1 MGGALIPYVALALV
15 EESVRVVGYVREL
28 FGPEDSDPAFV
39 QGEAI
44 RSWVRKTGHNLISIC
59 QDVRQEGHS
68 LGRDGFQ
75 ALLGI
80 IAGKGVD
87 GVVVPELS
95 ALSPDLM
102 TQEIIIWDLRRRG
115 VTVLSVYEADH
126 ELLLTPTRERLL
138 MRDVL
143 ARLEEYREWA
153 HPAALEELDEDDEE
167 PGDEVVVELIPAS
180 DA

>member
-1 MGGALIPYVALALV
+1 M
-15 EESVRVVGYVREL
+15 RVVGYVREL
-28 FGPEDSDPAFV
+28 YGPADADPAFV

-44 RSWVRKTGHNLISIC
+44 RGWVRSTGHHLVSVC
-59 QDVRQEGHS
+59 QDVRQEGHG
-68 LGRDGFQ
+68 LGRDGYQ

-80 IAGKGVD
+80 VAGRGAE
-87 GVVVPELS
+87 GVVVPRLS

-102 TQEIIIWDLRRRG
+102 TQEIVIWDLRRRG
-115 VTVLSVYEADH
+115 VTVMSIDEADQQ
-126 ELLLTPTRERLL
+126 LLMTPTKERLL

-143 ARLEEYREWA
+143 ARLEDYYEWA
-153 HPAALEELDEDDEE
+153 HLPVLEEQAESDEE

>member
-1 MGGALIPYVALALV
+1 M
-15 EESVRVVGYVREL
+15 RVVGYVREL
-28 FGPEDSDPAFV
+28 FAPEDADPAFV

-44 RSWVRKTGHNLISIC
+44 RSWVRKSGHNLISVC

-68 LGRDGFQ
+68 LGREGYQ

-80 IAGKGVD
+80 LAGNGAD
-87 GVVVPELS
+87 GVVVPALT

-102 TQEIIIWDLRRRG
+102 TQEIMIWDLRRRG
-115 VTVLSVYEADH
+115 VTVMSIDEADH
-126 ELLLTPTRERLL
+126 RLLLTPTKERLL

-143 ARLEEYREWA
+143 ARLEEYHEWA
-153 HPAALEELDEDDEE
+153 YPAGQEEEAGDEE
-167 PGDEVVVELIPAS
+167 SGDEVVVELIPAS

>member
-1 MGGALIPYVALALV
+1 M
-15 EESVRVVGYVREL
+15 RVVGYVREL
-28 FGPEDSDPAFV
+28 FAPEDADPAFV

-44 RSWVRKTGHNLISIC
+44 RAWVRKSGHNLISVC
-59 QDVRQEGHS
+59 QDVRQEGHG
-68 LGRDGFQ
+68 LGREGYQ

-80 IAGKGVD
+80 VAGKGAD
-87 GVVVPELS
+87 GVVVPSLA

-115 VTVLSVYEADH
+115 VSVLSINEADQT
-126 ELLLTPTRERLL
+126 LLLTPTKERLL

-143 ARLEEYREWA
+143 ARLEDYHEWA
-153 HPAALEELDEDDEE
+153 YPAVAEEEPEDDERG
-167 PGDEVVVELIPAS
+167 GDEVVVELIPAS

>member
-1 MGGALIPYVALALV
+1 
-15 EESVRVVGYVREL
+15 VRVVGYVREL
-28 FGPEDSDPAFV
+28 YGPEDADPAFV

-44 RSWVRKTGHNLISIC
+44 RAWVRNTGHNLISIC
-59 QDVRQEGHS
+59 QDVRQQGHG
-68 LGRDGFQ
+68 LGRDGYQ

-80 IAGKGVD
+80 VAGRGVD

-95 ALSPDLM
+95 ALSPDLI

-115 VTVLSVYEADH
+115 VSVMSIDESDH
-126 ELLLTPTRERLL
+126 KALLAPTKERLL

-143 ARLEEYREWA
+143 ARLEDYHEWA
-153 HPAALEELDEDDEE
+153 YPMLEEEQAEDDER
-167 PGDEVVVELIPAS
+167 GDEVVVELIPAS

>member
-1 MGGALIPYVALALV
+1 M
-15 EESVRVVGYVREL
+15 RVVGYVREL
-28 FGPEDSDPAFV
+28 YGPEDADPAFV

-44 RSWVRKTGHNLISIC
+44 RAWVRTTGHNLISIC
-59 QDVRQEGHS
+59 QDVRQEGHG

-80 IAGKGVD
+80 VAGSGAD
-87 GVVVPELS
+87 GVVVPDLS
-95 ALSPDLM
+95 TLSPNLM
-102 TQEIIIWDLRRRG
+102 TQEIMIWDLRRRG
-115 VTVLSVYEADH
+115 VAVMSIDEADH

-143 ARLEEYREWA
+143 ARLEDYYQWAQPVEAEERE
-153 HPAALEELDEDDEE
+153 ERGEDDT
-167 PGDEVVVELIPAS
+167 DEVVVELIPAS

>member
-1 MGGALIPYVALALV
+1 M
-15 EESVRVVGYVREL
+15 RVVGYVREL
-28 FGPEDSDPAFV
+28 FGPEDGDPAFV

-44 RSWVRKTGHNLISIC
+44 RGWVRKTGHNLISVC
-59 QDVRQEGHS
+59 QDVRQEGHG

-80 IAGKGVD
+80 VTGSGAD
-87 GVVVPELS
+87 GVVVPNLS
-95 ALSPDLM
+95 TLSPNLM
-102 TQEIIIWDLRRRG
+102 TQEIMIWDLRRRG
-115 VTVLSVYEADH
+115 MAVMSIDEADH

-143 ARLEEYREWA
+143 ARLEDYYEWA
-153 HPAALEELDEDDEE
+153 QPLEADEE
-167 PGDEVVVELIPAS
+167 QEQGGEGADEVVVELIPAS